1 MGVKP
6 VAEGPPIS
14 RDDPGQTNLAPEGPP
29 HNPTTR
35 GRAAQPANACRS
47 GALATVALGNPTSAA
62 DARECGPALAALQ
75 PVL

>member
-6 VAEGPPIS
+6 AAEGRAIS
-14 RDDPGQTNLAPEGPP
+14 RDDAGQANLAPEGPP

-35 GRAAQPANACRS
+35 GRAAHPADTCQS
-47 GALATVALGNPTSAA
+47 GAPARVALGCPTSVAG
-62 DARECGPALAALQ
+62 ARECGPALAALK